1 MKNQLFKLT
10 ILFACIVFPCT
21 LFSQSETKHTQQ
33 TLDLQNRI
41 DGTWQMCNAA
51 DSSVNYNDGLESYKI
66 YSKGNYVLSKV
77 FKGTTNIA
85 LAFWGIYSLENN
97 VWDETITYTTPN
109 VSAITG
115 HHYLFKLK
123 LDKDYLVINGINNQF
138 NELWK
143 RVK

>member
-1 MKNQLFKLT
+1 
-10 ILFACIVFPCT
+10 
-21 LFSQSETKHTQQ
+21 
-33 TLDLQNRI
+33 
-41 DGTWQMCNAA
+41 MCNA
-51 DSSVNYNDGLESYKI
+51 DSTVNDTDGLETYKI

-109 VSAITG
+109 VSTITG

-143 RVK
+143 RIK

>member
-10 ILFACIVFPCT
+10 LLFACVLFPCT
-21 LFSQSETKHTQQ
+21 LFSQSEAKNTAQ

-41 DGTWQMCNAA
+41 DGTWQMCNA
-51 DSSVNYNDGLESYKI
+51 DSTVNYDDGFESYKI

-77 FKGTTNIA
+77 LKGTTNIA

-97 VWDETITYTTPN
+97 VWDETITFTTTN
-109 VSAITG
+109 VSSITG
-115 HHYLFKLK
+115 QHFQFKIK

-143 RVK
+143 RIK

>member
-21 LFSQSETKHTQQ
+21 LFSQNVTKSKSQK
-33 TLDLQNRI
+33 LDIQNRI
-41 DGTWQMCNAA
+41 DGTWQMCNA
-51 DSSVNYNDGLESYKI
+51 DSTVNYNDGLVSYKI
-66 YSKGNYVLSKV
+66 YSKGNYVLSQV
-77 FKGTTNIA
+77 FMGTNNIA

-97 VWDETITYTTPN
+97 VWDETITYTTSN
-109 VSAITG
+109 VSSISG
-115 HHYLFKLK
+115 KHYLFKIK

-143 RVK
+143 RIK